1 MPKKKGKGKKGKKGK
16 KKSGKKSSDSSPG
29 PVDPMAPSYVP
40 PPPKPGEQLVKLLT
54 SHPVDEKEI
63 HGVKVSTRILDNLT
77 PQEIRDLRVVFELFD
92 TNDDGFLSP
101 PELRRA
107 MKALG
112 FKVKIEEAKQL
123 ANDGS
128 LKGLGMLDFN
138 EFLETACLDAKV
150 KFKKQ
155 ELQEM
160 IEEADT
166 NGDGLVDRD
175 EFISIIASSFVR
187 FFREYLGVGRA
198 LSELALP
205 IARSQI
211 YAEKQNA
218 VQPNTKTELYT

>member
-1 MPKKKGKGKKGKKGK
+1 MPKKGKKGTKGKKGKKGK
-16 KKSGKKSSDSSPG
+16 KKSCKKSVADSSASN
-29 PVDPMAPSYVP
+29 DPMAPSYFQ
-40 PPPKPGEQLVKLLT
+40 PPPKPGEQLIKLLT
-54 SHPVDEKEI
+54 SHPVNEKEI

-92 TNDDGFLSP
+92 TNNDGFLSP

-112 FKVKIEEAKQL
+112 FKVKREEAKQL

-138 EFLETACLDAKV
+138 EFLETVIDRQDPDSIDAYDEIKKGFSMFDRDKKGAISFDDLQQACLDAKV
-150 KFKKQ
+150 KFKKE

-166 NGDGLVDRD
+166 NGDGLIDAE
-175 EFISIIASSFVR
+175 EFMTIMLQTNLF
-187 FFREYLGVGRA
+187 
-198 LSELALP
+198 
-205 IARSQI
+205 
-211 YAEKQNA
+211 
-218 VQPNTKTELYT
+218 

>member
-1 MPKKKGKGKKGKKGK
+1 MPKKKGSKGKKGKKGK
-16 KKSGKKSSDSSPG
+16 KKSGKKSTDSSPG

-92 TNDDGFLSP
+92 LNNDGYLAP

-112 FKVKIEEAKQL
+112 FKVSREEAKQL
-123 ANDGS
+123 ATDGS

-138 EFLETACLDAKV
+138 EYLETVIDRQGDSRDMYDEILKGFSMFDHM
-150 KFKKQ
+150 KKGSITYDDLQ
-155 ELQEM
+155 KSCEEAGIRFTERELEEM
-160 IEEADT
+160 MEEADI
-166 NGDGLVDRD
+166 NGDGHVDQS
-175 EFISIIASSFVR
+175 EFIRIMLQTNLF
-187 FFREYLGVGRA
+187 
-198 LSELALP
+198 
-205 IARSQI
+205 
-211 YAEKQNA
+211 
-218 VQPNTKTELYT
+218 

>member
-138 EFLETACLDAKV
+138 EFLETVIDRQDPDSIDAYDEISKGFSMFDKDAKGSISLDDLQQACLDAKV

-175 EFISIIASSFVR
+175 EFISIMLETNLF
-187 FFREYLGVGRA
+187 
-198 LSELALP
+198 
-205 IARSQI
+205 
-211 YAEKQNA
+211 
-218 VQPNTKTELYT
+218 